1 MKTEREESSDGI
13 CRRKFL
19 LNATV
24 LGAGSVFSLPDIC
37 AAEQPPEITKIRLV
51 RTPAICLAPMY
62 VAEELLRLEGFTE
75 VEYVEG
81 DPNGTPALFE
91 DRADV
96 AASVPVE
103 ALAFLDA
110 GKPLLL
116 LAGIHGG
123 ALHDAERRLKQA
135 KRDAKTAREQMK
147 TLVARAKEMERRRA
161 TLETQLEKAKVEA
174 ESARQE
180 AGCAAS
186 RAEEVAQAVDDA
198 DRAVQRA
205 REALKDLSSRAD
217 GS

>member
-1 MKTEREESSDGI
+1 MLQRSATDNASAEQRSSWKESRHPVARLTEGATKGGRPMKTDSEESGDGI
-13 CRRKFL
+13 SRRRFL

-24 LGAGSVFSLPDIC
+24 LGAGSVCTLPDIC

-123 ALHDAERRLKQA
+123 CCELFANERIRALRDLKG
-135 KRDAKTAREQMK
+135 KR
-147 TLVARAKEMERRRA
+147 VA
-161 TLETQLEKAKVEA
+161 V
-174 ESARQE
+174 
-180 AGCAAS
+180 AAI
-186 RAEEVAQAVDDA
+186 
-198 DRAVQRA
+198 
-205 REALKDLSSRAD
+205 
-217 GS
+217 GSPE